1 MGHMR
6 KFFSVGITCFFLSG
20 CAMASASVLPQVWGA
35 LIVAGAV
42 TTAVD
47 TVISGPSGN
56 EDNIDNIDSHSGPSG
71 NEVNIDNIDSHS
83 GVNIDGCAEPKVSIL
98 SPQDSYV
105 SNSKNI
111 KVVFGSE
118 NIEINPAGS
127 SKVPDNK
134 CFVSGHHHLL
144 VDGEALPSLFIPFDE
159 THMHF
164 GAGQTEAIIE
174 LEPGMHTLQLMLG
187 SSTHGVQVP
196 FGGMDIGPIVSEK
209 ITIEV
214 ISSE

>member
-20 CAMASASVLPQVWGA
+20 CEIASASVLPQVWGA

-47 TVISGPSGN
+47 TVISGPSEN
-56 EDNIDNIDSHSGPSG
+56 EVDIDSIDSHSDLS
-71 NEVNIDNIDSHS
+71 
-83 GVNIDGCAEPKVSIL
+83 IDGCAEPKVSIL

>member
-6 KFFSVGITCFFLSG
+6 KIFSVGITCFFLSG

-47 TVISGPSGN
+47 TVISGPSEN
-56 EDNIDNIDSHSGPSG
+56 EVDIDNIDSHSDLS
-71 NEVNIDNIDSHS
+71 
-83 GVNIDGCAEPKVSIL
+83 IDGCAEPKVSIL

-164 GAGQTEAIIE
+164 GAGQTEAIID

>member
-1 MGHMR
+1 MDHIR
-6 KFFSVGITCFFLSG
+6 KIFSVGITCFFLSG

-47 TVISGPSGN
+47 TVISGPSEN
-56 EDNIDNIDSHSGPSG
+56 EVDIDNIDSHSDLS
-71 NEVNIDNIDSHS
+71 
-83 GVNIDGCAEPKVSIL
+83 IDGCAEPKVSIL

>member
-1 MGHMR
+1 MLMGHMR
-6 KFFSVGITCFFLSG
+6 KIFSVGITCFFLSG

-47 TVISGPSGN
+47 TVISGPSEN
-56 EDNIDNIDSHSGPSG
+56 EVDIDNIDSHSDLS
-71 NEVNIDNIDSHS
+71 IA
-83 GVNIDGCAEPKVSIL
+83 GCAEPKVSIL

>member
-6 KFFSVGITCFFLSG
+6 KIFSVGITCFFLSG

-47 TVISGPSGN
+47 TVISGPSEN
-56 EDNIDNIDSHSGPSG
+56 EVDIDNIDSHSDLS
-71 NEVNIDNIDSHS
+71 IA
-83 GVNIDGCAEPKVSIL
+83 GCAEPKVSIL

>member
-6 KFFSVGITCFFLSG
+6 KIFPVGITCFFLSG

-47 TVISGPSGN
+47 TVISGPSEN
-56 EDNIDNIDSHSGPSG
+56 EVDIDNIDSHSDLS
-71 NEVNIDNIDSHS
+71 IA
-83 GVNIDGCAEPKVSIL
+83 GCAEPKVSIL

-196 FGGMDIGPIVSEK
+196 FGGINIGPIVSEK

>member
-1 MGHMR
+1 MLMDHIR
-6 KFFSVGITCFFLSG
+6 KIFSVGITCFFLSG

-47 TVISGPSGN
+47 TVISGPSEN
-56 EDNIDNIDSHSGPSG
+56 EVDIDNIDSHSDLS
-71 NEVNIDNIDSHS
+71 
-83 GVNIDGCAEPKVSIL
+83 IDGCAEPKVSIL

>member
-47 TVISGPSGN
+47 TVISGPSEN
-56 EDNIDNIDSHSGPSG
+56 EVDIDNIDSHSDLS
-71 NEVNIDNIDSHS
+71 
-83 GVNIDGCAEPKVSIL
+83 IDGCAEPKVSIL

-127 SKVPDNK
+127 SKVPDSN

>member
-1 MGHMR
+1 MGYMR

-20 CAMASASVLPQVWGA
+20 CAIASASVLPQVWGA

-47 TVISGPSGN
+47 TVISGPSEN
-56 EDNIDNIDSHSGPSG
+56 EVDIDNIDSHSDLS
-71 NEVNIDNIDSHS
+71 
-83 GVNIDGCAEPKVSIL
+83 IDGCAEPKVSIL
-98 SPQDSYV
+98 SPQDSYI
-105 SNSKNI
+105 SNSKSI

-187 SSTHGVQVP
+187 SSIHGVQVP

>member
-1 MGHMR
+1 MGYMR

-20 CAMASASVLPQVWGA
+20 CAIASASVLPQVWGA

-47 TVISGPSGN
+47 TVISGPSEN
-56 EDNIDNIDSHSGPSG
+56 EVDIDNIDSHSGL
-71 NEVNIDNIDSHS
+71 
-83 GVNIDGCAEPKVSIL
+83 NIDGCAEPKVSIL
-98 SPQDSYV
+98 SPQDSYI
-105 SNSKNI
+105 SNSKSI

-144 VDGEALPSLFIPFDE
+144 VDREVLPSLFIPFDE

-187 SSTHGVQVP
+187 SSIHGVQVP
-196 FGGMDIGPIVSEK
+196 FGGVDIGPIVSEK

>member
-1 MGHMR
+1 MGYMR

-20 CAMASASVLPQVWGA
+20 CAIASASVLPQVWGA

-47 TVISGPSGN
+47 TVISGPSEN
-56 EDNIDNIDSHSGPSG
+56 EVDIDNIDSHSDLS
-71 NEVNIDNIDSHS
+71 
-83 GVNIDGCAEPKVSIL
+83 IDGCAEPKVSIL

-187 SSTHGVQVP
+187 SSIHGVQVP
-196 FGGMDIGPIVSEK
+196 FGGVDIGPIVSEK

>member
-6 KFFSVGITCFFLSG
+6 RFLSIGISCFYLSG

-47 TVISGPSGN
+47 TVISGPSEN
-56 EDNIDNIDSHSGPSG
+56 EVDIDNIDSHSGL
-71 NEVNIDNIDSHS
+71 NT
-83 GVNIDGCAEPKVSIL
+83 DGCAEPKVSII

-105 SNSKNI
+105 SNSKSI
-111 KVVFGSE
+111 KVVFSSE

-187 SSTHGVQVP
+187 SSIHGVQVP
-196 FGGMDIGPIVSEK
+196 FGGVDIGPIVSEK

>member
-1 MGHMR
+1 MDHIR
-6 KFFSVGITCFFLSG
+6 KIFSVGITCFFLSG
-20 CAMASASVLPQVWGA
+20 YAMASASVLPQVWGA

-47 TVISGPSGN
+47 TVISGPSEN
-56 EDNIDNIDSHSGPSG
+56 EVDIDNIDSHSDLS
-71 NEVNIDNIDSHS
+71 
-83 GVNIDGCAEPKVSIL
+83 IDGCAEPKVSIL

>member
-6 KFFSVGITCFFLSG
+6 KIFSVGITCFFLSG

-47 TVISGPSGN
+47 TVISGPSEN
-56 EDNIDNIDSHSGPSG
+56 EVDIDNIDSHSDLS
-71 NEVNIDNIDSHS
+71 
-83 GVNIDGCAEPKVSIL
+83 IDGCAEPKVSIL

>member
-6 KFFSVGITCFFLSG
+6 KIFSVGIACFFLSG
-20 CAMASASVLPQVWGA
+20 FAMASSVLPQAWGA

-47 TVISGPSGN
+47 TVISGPSEN
-56 EDNIDNIDSHSGPSG
+56 EVDIDNIDSHSDLS
-71 NEVNIDNIDSHS
+71 
-83 GVNIDGCAEPKVSIL
+83 IDGCAEPKVSIL

-164 GAGQTEAIIE
+164 GAGQTETIIE

>member
-6 KFFSVGITCFFLSG
+6 KIFSVGITCFFLSG

-42 TTAVD
+42 TTAVV
-47 TVISGPSGN
+47 TVISGPSEN
-56 EDNIDNIDSHSGPSG
+56 EVDIDNIDSHSDLS
-71 NEVNIDNIDSHS
+71 
-83 GVNIDGCAEPKVSIL
+83 IDGCAEPKVSIL

>member
-6 KFFSVGITCFFLSG
+6 KIFSVGITCFFLSG

-47 TVISGPSGN
+47 TVISGPSEN
-56 EDNIDNIDSHSGPSG
+56 EVDIDNIDSHSDLS
-71 NEVNIDNIDSHS
+71 
-83 GVNIDGCAEPKVSIL
+83 IDGCAEPKVSIL

-118 NIEINPAGS
+118 NIEINHAGS

-196 FGGMDIGPIVSEK
+196 FGGINIGPIVSEK

>member
-6 KFFSVGITCFFLSG
+6 KIFSVGITCFFLSG

-47 TVISGPSGN
+47 TVISGPSEN
-56 EDNIDNIDSHSGPSG
+56 EVDIDNIDSHSDLS
-71 NEVNIDNIDSHS
+71 
-83 GVNIDGCAEPKVSIL
+83 IDGCAEPKVSIL

-127 SKVPDNK
+127 SKVPVNK

>member
-1 MGHMR
+1 MGYMR

-20 CAMASASVLPQVWGA
+20 CAIASASVLPQVWGA

-47 TVISGPSGN
+47 TVISGPSEN
-56 EDNIDNIDSHSGPSG
+56 EVDIDNIDSHTGL
-71 NEVNIDNIDSHS
+71 NT
-83 GVNIDGCAEPKVSIL
+83 DGCAEPKVSIIF
-98 SPQDSYV
+98 PQDSHV
-105 SNSKNI
+105 SNSKSI

-144 VDGEALPSLFIPFDE
+144 VDREVLPSLFIPFDE

-187 SSTHGVQVP
+187 SSIHGVQVP
-196 FGGMDIGPIVSEK
+196 FGGVDIGPIVSEK

>member
-6 KFFSVGITCFFLSG
+6 KIFSVGITCFFLSG

-47 TVISGPSGN
+47 TVISGPSEN
-56 EDNIDNIDSHSGPSG
+56 EVDIDNIDSHSDLS
-71 NEVNIDNIDSHS
+71 
-83 GVNIDGCAEPKVSIL
+83 IDGCAEPKVSIL

-144 VDGEALPSLFIPFDE
+144 VDGEVLPSLFIPFDE

>member
-6 KFFSVGITCFFLSG
+6 KIFSVGITCFFLSG

-47 TVISGPSGN
+47 TVISGPSEN
-56 EDNIDNIDSHSGPSG
+56 EVDIDNIDSHSDLS
-71 NEVNIDNIDSHS
+71 
-83 GVNIDGCAEPKVSIL
+83 IDGCAEPKVSIL

-187 SSTHGVQVP
+187 SSIHGVQVP
-196 FGGMDIGPIVSEK
+196 FGGVDIGPIVSEK

>member
-6 KFFSVGITCFFLSG
+6 KIFSVGITCFFLSG

-47 TVISGPSGN
+47 TVISGPSEN
-56 EDNIDNIDSHSGPSG
+56 EVDIDNIDSHSDLS
-71 NEVNIDNIDSHS
+71 
-83 GVNIDGCAEPKVSIL
+83 IDGCAEPKVSIL
-98 SPQDSYV
+98 SPQDSYI
-105 SNSKNI
+105 SNSKSI

-144 VDGEALPSLFIPFDE
+144 VDREVLPSLFIPFDE

-187 SSTHGVQVP
+187 SSIHGVQVP
-196 FGGMDIGPIVSEK
+196 FGGVDIGPIVSEK

>member
-1 MGHMR
+1 MR
-6 KFFSVGITCFFLSG
+6 KIFSVGITCFFLSG

-47 TVISGPSGN
+47 TVISGPSEN
-56 EDNIDNIDSHSGPSG
+56 EVDIDNIDSHSDLS
-71 NEVNIDNIDSHS
+71 
-83 GVNIDGCAEPKVSIL
+83 IDGCAEPKVSIL

>member
-6 KFFSVGITCFFLSG
+6 KIFSVGITCFFLSG

-47 TVISGPSGN
+47 TVISGPSEN
-56 EDNIDNIDSHSGPSG
+56 EVDIDNIDSHSDLS
-71 NEVNIDNIDSHS
+71 
-83 GVNIDGCAEPKVSIL
+83 IDGCAEPKVSIL

-214 ISSE
+214 ISPE

>member
-6 KFFSVGITCFFLSG
+6 KIFSVGITCFFLSG

-47 TVISGPSGN
+47 TVISGPSEN
-56 EDNIDNIDSHSGPSG
+56 EVDIDNIDSHSDLS
-71 NEVNIDNIDSHS
+71 
-83 GVNIDGCAEPKVSIL
+83 IDGCAEPKVSIL

-118 NIEINPAGS
+118 NIEINSAGS

>member
-6 KFFSVGITCFFLSG
+6 KIFSVGITCFFLSG

-47 TVISGPSGN
+47 TVISGPSEN
-56 EDNIDNIDSHSGPSG
+56 EVDIDNIDSHSNLS
-71 NEVNIDNIDSHS
+71 IA
-83 GVNIDGCAEPKVSIL
+83 GCAEPKVSIL

>member
-1 MGHMR
+1 MLMGYMR

-20 CAMASASVLPQVWGA
+20 CAIASASVLPQVWGA

-47 TVISGPSGN
+47 TVISGPSEN
-56 EDNIDNIDSHSGPSG
+56 EVDIDNIDSHSDLS
-71 NEVNIDNIDSHS
+71 
-83 GVNIDGCAEPKVSIL
+83 IDGCAEPKVSIL

>member
-1 MGHMR
+1 MR
-6 KFFSVGITCFFLSG
+6 KIFSVGITCFFLSG
-20 CAMASASVLPQVWGA
+20 YAMASASVLPQVWGA

-47 TVISGPSGN
+47 TVISGPSEN
-56 EDNIDNIDSHSGPSG
+56 EVDIDNIDSHSDLS
-71 NEVNIDNIDSHS
+71 
-83 GVNIDGCAEPKVSIL
+83 IDGCAEPKVSIL

>member
-6 KFFSVGITCFFLSG
+6 KIFSVGITCFFLSG

-47 TVISGPSGN
+47 TVISGPSEN
-56 EDNIDNIDSHSGPSG
+56 EVDIDNIDSHSDLS
-71 NEVNIDNIDSHS
+71 
-83 GVNIDGCAEPKVSIL
+83 IDGCAEPKVSIL
-98 SPQDSYV
+98 SPQDSYI
-105 SNSKNI
+105 SNSKSI

-144 VDGEALPSLFIPFDE
+144 VDREVLPSLFIPFDE

>member
-1 MGHMR
+1 MLMGHMR
-6 KFFSVGITCFFLSG
+6 KIFSVGITCFFLSG
-20 CAMASASVLPQVWGA
+20 YAMASASVLPQVWGA

-47 TVISGPSGN
+47 TVISGPSEN
-56 EDNIDNIDSHSGPSG
+56 EVDIDNIDSHSDLS
-71 NEVNIDNIDSHS
+71 
-83 GVNIDGCAEPKVSIL
+83 IDGCAEPKVSIL

>member
-6 KFFSVGITCFFLSG
+6 KIFSVGITCFFLSG
-20 CAMASASVLPQVWGA
+20 YAMASASVLPQVWGA

-47 TVISGPSGN
+47 TVISGPSEN
-56 EDNIDNIDSHSGPSG
+56 EVDIDNIDSHSDLS
-71 NEVNIDNIDSHS
+71 
-83 GVNIDGCAEPKVSIL
+83 IDGCAEPKVSIL